1 MTPHGWV
8 VAEVRNPETLWRR
21 PGKTSDH
28 SATTNHQGSD
38 LFYVFSTSTIFK
50 AGRGYNKFSVY
61 AQLNHGGDF
70 HAAARALA
78 AQGYGTPLP
87 TIDDVELDHTTT
99 PATDTPKVVI
109 PWRTAREVCSAAPA
123 EPTLIVAPYF
133 HAGTTTKIDAPPK
146 KGKTTLRNYF
156 ISCALHGHECVGY
169 PAGDPTPVVTL
180 TEEPEAVFVEG
191 LRAAGLDARD
201 DLHFVNLYDLR
212 LVKWPAAIR
221 AARLKAREVGARMV
235 WIDTLPA
242 LARIAG
248 EGENQAGTSL
258 AVMEPLAELT
268 ADGLA
273 VGLTFHERK
282 SGGELGESGR
292 GSSAFAGAV
301 DTIVQMKG
309 AKGLRDTCRELH
321 AIGRFQGVPRLLTVE
336 LVSESQLPTPQIRRG
351 GNHPGFRHSCGWT
364 RPTCPEMTRP
374 PASWRRSR
382 PTWMAR

>member
-1 MTPHGWV
+1 M
-8 VAEVRNPETLWRR
+8 
-21 PGKTSDH
+21 
-28 SATTNHQGSD
+28 
-38 LFYVFSTSTIFK
+38 
-50 AGRGYNKFSVY
+50 
-61 AQLNHGGDF
+61 
-70 HAAARALA
+70 
-78 AQGYGTPLP
+78 
-87 TIDDVELDHTTT
+87 
-99 PATDTPKVVI
+99 
-109 PWRTAREVCSAAPA
+109 
-123 EPTLIVAPYF
+123 
-133 HAGTTTKIDAPPK
+133 
-146 KGKTTLRNYF
+146 
-156 ISCALHGHECVGY
+156 
-169 PAGDPTPVVTL
+169 
-180 TEEPEAVFVEG
+180 
-191 LRAAGLDARD
+191 
-201 DLHFVNLYDLR
+201 NLYDLR

-235 WIDTLPA
+235 SIDTLPA

-336 LVSESQLPTPQIRRG
+336 LVSRVPTPNPGIRRG